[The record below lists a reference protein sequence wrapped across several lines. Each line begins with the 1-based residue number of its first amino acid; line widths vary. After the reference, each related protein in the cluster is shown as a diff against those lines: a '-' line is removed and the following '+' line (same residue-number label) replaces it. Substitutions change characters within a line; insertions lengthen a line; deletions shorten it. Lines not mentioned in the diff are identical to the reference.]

1 MTPSNTSDKSRALAF
16 SLVAL
21 SLTVLATAGRLFSLL
36 FFYDRIG
43 YYQSGAILPIAS
55 NILFAASVVF
65 FGVAALFLLKPAKT
79 RRVMGQALP
88 WSRVP
93 SLRAPPMLVCR

>member
-21 SLTVLATAGRLFSLL
+21 SLAVLATAGRLFSLL

-55 NILFAASVVF
+55 NILFAASVI
-65 FGVAALFLLKPAKT
+65 
-79 RRVMGQALP
+79 Q
-88 WSRVP
+88 
-93 SLRAPPMLVCR
+93 

>member
-21 SLTVLATAGRLFSLL
+21 SLAVLATAGRLFSLL

-43 YYQSGAILPIAS
+43 YYQSGGHISQLY
-55 NILFAASVVF
+55 
-65 FGVAALFLLKPAKT
+65 
-79 RRVMGQALP
+79 
-88 WSRVP
+88 WSRSP
-93 SLRAPPMLVCR
+93 KLQLLQRRQRGQMPYRSARQKRND